1 MDSNLTTA
9 FQTPPK
15 QDREGSGDKKTADKG
30 IRTVNSSSMATIQDD
45 DERLLARIGYKQV
58 RSDFSFD
65 MSMKQ
70 QRRECRADL
79 SRNSNVTF
87 RSNMFFSRK

>member
-1 MDSNLTTA
+1 MMNSNLTTA

-15 QDREGSGDKKTADKG
+15 QDHKGSGDKKIADKG
-30 IRTVNSSSMATIQDD
+30 ISTVNSSSMATIQDD

-70 QRRECRADL
+70 
-79 SRNSNVTF
+79 
-87 RSNMFFSRK
+87 

>member
-1 MDSNLTTA
+1 MMDSNLTTA
-9 FQTPPK
+9 FQTPPN
-15 QDREGSGDKKTADKG
+15 QDHKGSGDKKIADKG
-30 IRTVNSSSMATIQDD
+30 IITVNSSSMATIQDD

-70 QRRECRADL
+70 
-79 SRNSNVTF
+79 
-87 RSNMFFSRK
+87 